1 MPDLGFQAIG
11 METLRQYWPVFA
23 AGAAIEIWLIR
34 RVRCSQRFPVR
45 WIASAAIV
53 AAGLAVAL
61 WVESFLITQMLY
73 QTVGDGARTSPWEDV
88 QGHIRRSAPP
98 LAGLAIVLVGLVC
111 HPRSAAAIAGLVT
124 AAGLL
129 LSWMVAMWLFVTNH
143 QPVVFRLLVVPG
155 GLGALASVVG
165 FAAATAIWMAIGR
178 WIWREGRR
186 RRQSSQA
193 IEIRR
198 G

>member
-1 MPDLGFQAIG
+1 MPDLSLDAIG

-23 AGAAIEIWLIR
+23 AAAAIDVWLIR
-34 RVRCSQRFPVR
+34 RIRRSQRFSVR

-53 AAGLAVAL
+53 AAGLAMAL
-61 WVESFLITQMLY
+61 WVESFLITQLLY
-73 QTVGDGARTSPWEDV
+73 QTVGDGAPTSPWEDL
-88 QGHIRRSAPP
+88 QGHVRRSVPL
-98 LAGLAIVLVGLVC
+98 LAGLGVVLLGLVY
-111 HPRSAAAIAGLVT
+111 HPRSEAAIAGLVT
-124 AAGLL
+124 TAGLL
-129 LSWMVAMWLFVTNH
+129 LSWMVAMWLFATNH
-143 QPVVFRLLVVPG
+143 QPVVFSLLVMPG

-186 RRQSSQA
+186 RRRPSQA